1 MEKPNQK
8 RLDWLKR
15 FLGDKGAMQAED
27 ALAQLSSTLDNAG
40 VQSKDARLKGV
51 MENMQADF
59 AKALAKYVD
68 NPSPELINELIATAM
83 SAMLPTSEEILDEEI
98 MMDDEIADEEA
109 LMDETM
115 MSDKPYDEMG
125 KAIRNVNAD
134 LATVAKD
141 VREQNEMLG
150 ELIPSFAQLAEAL
163 VGIRNDVTALKAK
176 VNAQPKR
183 VGANDNG
190 VVDNPTVA
198 SQMKNASQ
206 GVTTEIDPMWG
217 LPASALNFNSKK

>member
-27 ALAQLSSTLDNAG
+27 ALAKLSSTLDNAG
-40 VQSKDARLKGV
+40 VQSKETRLKGV

-83 SAMLPTSEEILDEEI
+83 SAMLPTSEEVLDEEV
-98 MMDDEIADEEA
+98 MMDDEIADDEA
-109 LMDETM
+109 LMNETM
-115 MSDKPYDEMG
+115 MKKPYDEMG

-134 LATVAKD
+134 LANVAKD

-163 VGIRNDVTALKAK
+163 VSIRSDVQALKAK

-183 VGANDNG
+183 AGMNENG

-198 SQMKNASQ
+198 NQMKNASD
-206 GVTTEIDPMWG
+206 GVTTQIDPMWG